1 MEVGGDDVVGCGN
14 DERQIYGLLATCC
27 DRGDGTDQTPAVP
40 SETCVVVLST
50 EWRNKLRQ
58 HLRLLLIYGS
68 S

>member
-1 MEVGGDDVVGCGN
+1 MTGRGADLRGRGAET
-14 DERQIYGLLATCC
+14 YGLGATCR
-27 DRGDGTDQTPAVP
+27 DKGNGTDQTPAVP
-40 SETCVVVLST
+40 SETCVVLST

>member
-1 MEVGGDDVVGCGN
+1 MEVVGDDVVGCGN
-14 DERQIYGLLATCC
+14 DERQIYGLRATCR
-27 DRGDGTDQTPAVP
+27 DRGNGTDQTPAVP
-40 SETCVVVLST
+40 SETCVVLST